1 VPIVGVA
8 LATIAETFI
17 FGLSRTS
24 QWNVW
29 SPFIDFTFSNV
40 RPTGTRSIKLPEEA
54 TTRGTPRQ
62 IVARPIVRLLD
73 LTNFLRQT
81 HALQY
86 PLAIK
91 SVYRRHFVASA
102 TVPLQLATINSLSV
116 R

>member
-8 LATIAETFI
+8 LSTIAETFI
-17 FGLSRTS
+17 FGVSRTS

-73 LTNFLRQT
+73 LTNFSVSDARFTNIRWQSSMSTGVTLL
-81 HALQY
+81 HLQQCPY
-86 PLAIK
+86 
-91 SVYRRHFVASA
+91 S
-102 TVPLQLATINSLSV
+102 
-116 R
+116 